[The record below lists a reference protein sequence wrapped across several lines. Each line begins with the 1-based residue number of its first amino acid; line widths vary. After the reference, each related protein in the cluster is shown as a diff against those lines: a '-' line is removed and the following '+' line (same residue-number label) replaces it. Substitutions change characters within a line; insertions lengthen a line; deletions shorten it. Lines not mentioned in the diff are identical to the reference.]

1 MNDSGSAPILVD
13 FKDLVCVIL
22 KKSGAILAV
31 ALVFSV
37 LAVCVPVMH
46 RDSST
51 ATVSY
56 NTLDTSVKLRG
67 ESDEAYQSRIMNVEI
82 AMSSVNE
89 INLINNNITLLNE
102 YYENSLLMNLDPS
115 NTACSQIRVVL
126 QIDNDSSQY
135 EIENDLFTCIYDVL
149 YGEYLDSLAE
159 EYGYDSESLRELISC
174 DILSSL
180 TDNDLDDDS
189 CVTPAFVIR
198 IIGESTDFTDN
209 VADSIVSEL
218 YNFSESTHN
227 LMIVRRQSEVSFNE
241 DVLNSQMTISTKI
254 SNEVVRVNQLN
265 TTLDGIAKSLGY
277 ANRNV
282 FFEPSSAVVTSGGG
296 GVSKTTYIKY
306 AGAGF
311 ILGFIFAAAYVAL
324 GYIWGRKIVS
334 QRQFFVLFD
343 EVAKV
348 GVCKPQGKRSA
359 FTEFLDKKTSDD
371 SGLSAEDTNKIIRA
385 NLDNLAAGRI
395 LITGTSDDKA
405 VLEAVK
411 SLGVAG
417 DVKLDLFKNPEILKS
432 ASEYDG
438 IVVAEKRGS
447 SEKKAIREELR
458 LLENSG
464 TKIVGAII
472 V

>member
-1 MNDSGSAPILVD
+1 MNDSGSAPVLVD
-13 FKDLVCVIL
+13 FKDLACVIL
-22 KKSGAILAV
+22 KRSGAILAV
-31 ALVFSV
+31 ALGFAV
-37 LAVCVPVMH
+37 LGAVCVPLMH
-46 RDSST
+46 RNSN
-51 ATVSY
+51 AEAVSY

-67 ESDEAYQSRIMNVEI
+67 ESDEAYQSRVMNVDL
-82 AMSSVNE
+82 AMTMVSELDALRQTNAG
-89 INLINNNITLLNE
+89 LNS
-102 YYENSLLMNLDPS
+102 YYMNSPLMQLDPD
-115 NTACSQIRVVL
+115 NTACTQVRVTL
-126 QIDNDSSQY
+126 PASGSASDAELESEMYSY
-135 EIENDLFTCIYDVL
+135 IYDIT
-149 YGEYLDSLAE
+149 YGDYLDEVASE
-159 EYGYDSESLRELISC
+159 FDYSVDSMRELIIC
-174 DILSSL
+174 DNLGSL
-180 TDNDLDDDS
+180 TVHDVEVNIDY
-189 CVTPAFVIR
+189 VPAFR
-198 IIGESTDFTDN
+198 IQVVGESTEFTDS
-209 VADSIVSEL
+209 VMDAIEAELDGVEVSG
-218 YNFSESTHN
+218 
-227 LMIVRRQSEVSFNE
+227 RQSMVAYNE
-241 DVLNSQMTISTKI
+241 DVLDAQVAVATDIGDTVKRIND
-254 SNEVVRVNQLN
+254 LN
-265 TTLDGIAKSLGY
+265 TALDTIAKSLGY

-282 FFEPSSAVVTSGGG
+282 FFEPASAVVTSGGG

-343 EVAKV
+343 EVNKV

-371 SGLSAEDTNKIIRA
+371 SGLSAEDTNKIIKA